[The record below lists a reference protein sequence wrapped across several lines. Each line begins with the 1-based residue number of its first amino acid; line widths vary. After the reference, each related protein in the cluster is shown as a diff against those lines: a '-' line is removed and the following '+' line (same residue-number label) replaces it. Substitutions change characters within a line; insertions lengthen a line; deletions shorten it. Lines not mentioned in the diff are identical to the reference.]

1 MAKQNCW
8 EFKNCGRQPGGA
20 KAQELGICP
29 ASMDATSD
37 GVNEGKRAGR
47 ICWALVGT
55 LCGGKVQGTFAQK
68 KTTCLACDFFKKVKE
83 EQGAID
89 FMMLK
94 PGQQYLEKA

>member
-29 ASMDATSD
+29 ASMDLVSD

-68 KTTCLACDFFKKVKE
+68 KTTCLACDFFKTVKQ
-83 EQGAID
+83 EQGAD
-89 FMMLK
+89 NFMMLK
-94 PGQQYLEKA
+94 PGQTYLEKA